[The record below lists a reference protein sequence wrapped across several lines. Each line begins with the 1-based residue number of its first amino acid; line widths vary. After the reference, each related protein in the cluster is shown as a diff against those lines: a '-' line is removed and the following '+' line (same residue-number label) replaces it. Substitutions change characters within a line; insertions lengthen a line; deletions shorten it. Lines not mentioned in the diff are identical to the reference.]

1 MIKRT
6 IGTLAVLASLAVMVL
21 VALNRHDFSSMVLDG
36 RPAPEIPTQPA
47 PYSPKPGPAAETP
60 ETAADTL
67 PTELISGRDSVQV
80 GRREE

>member
-36 RPAPEIPTQPA
+36 RPATEIPTQPA
-47 PYSPKPGPAAETP
+47 PYTPKPGPAENRSGYAP
-60 ETAADTL
+60 DGADLRTGFGA
-67 PTELISGRDSVQV
+67 GR
-80 GRREE
+80 

>member
-6 IGTLAVLASLAVMVL
+6 IGTLAVLASLAVMAL

-36 RPAPEIPTQPA
+36 RPATEIPTQPA
-47 PYSPKPGPAAETP
+47 PYSPKPGPAETP
-60 ETAADTL
+60 ETAAGTL

-80 GRREE
+80 GSPEE